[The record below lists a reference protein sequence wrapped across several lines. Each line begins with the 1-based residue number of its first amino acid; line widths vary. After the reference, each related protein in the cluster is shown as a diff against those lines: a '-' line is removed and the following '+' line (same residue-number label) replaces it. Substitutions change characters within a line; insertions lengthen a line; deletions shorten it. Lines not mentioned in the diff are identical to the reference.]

1 MNEVGKLFFGLRE
14 SVEQAEEK
22 VRLGELLDK
31 VKYFECIDYTAI
43 VCFCEGFLQ
52 NSIPDLQRE
61 ARIIRAYCITK
72 NKLYVDY
79 SQALL
84 QDLEFLKIDKAP
96 VYKEIA
102 KTLLVSQKA
111 SDLSR
116 LISSLHKISD
126 AYLDKQLKSN
136 AAIAIISKL
145 NEKIPVVEKK
155 SLLNSYLESNFSQLK
170 IVETGLS
177 ILMRVD
183 KIKNCSELGD
193 DLLISI
199 QSKTSN
205 EDLKSLPLMSS
216 IQGLKLDF
224 VWEFSVA
231 KPVFSN
237 HNISFENLTES
248 QFKSLEKE
256 LTWIKNN
263 NHPHLIKISSLTA
276 TKIGKKIS
284 VDTEEIKPLIE
295 ELYQRRQEREYFTL
309 SEYSMITSQI
319 KSIKQLLQS
328 KSLKQKLHC
337 KDFVIVKPCT
347 IKLYRV
353 DLHGSEIDESL
364 LESQF
369 RFLDKLN
376 Y

>member
-84 QDLEFLKIDKAP
+84 QDLEFLKIDKTP

-319 KSIKQLLQS
+319 KSIKQLLHS

-347 IKLYRV
+347 NKLYRV